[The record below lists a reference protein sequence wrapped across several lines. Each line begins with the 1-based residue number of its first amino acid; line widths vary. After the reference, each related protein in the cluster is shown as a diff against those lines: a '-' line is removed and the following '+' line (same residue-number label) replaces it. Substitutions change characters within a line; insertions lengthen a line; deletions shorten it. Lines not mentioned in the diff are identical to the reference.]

1 MSSGFVARISQRFVE
16 APFFRHRLSR
26 KLLGSG
32 GETEKMLE
40 LARAFNA
47 PIVTILVNGGAIAAN
62 EALHSIRND
71 WPLLVFEGAELSGQL

>member
-1 MSSGFVARISQRFVE
+1 
-16 APFFRHRLSR
+16 
-26 KLLGSG
+26 
-32 GETEKMLE
+32 MLE
-40 LARAFNA
+40 LGRAFNA